1 MTGVNDGQAALER
14 GRAVMLVTPPAV
26 EQAGALWELLAS
38 ETPGRG
44 PGVSPPEPATVIV
57 CSDSAAAE
65 EWADAAPQDLRLHP
79 VTALGRTARLLAAGA
94 VGVLAGTPENLQAL
108 ARASAL
114 KLETATT
121 VVLAWPEW
129 LLATDRLGPLEH
141 ILGETREAR
150 RIILAWHPAALDDVI
165 ERYARRPHVIGDLPL
180 GDDARPL
187 PPVGPAR
194 YAIVPAPRRAA
205 VRREVLDAID
215 RPRVTTWRR
224 GTSPDAGDVI
234 VCLDLPSRNELAEI
248 AGRGAA
254 VLLLSPAQ
262 LPYARTIAAPLTAL
276 PLHAARAKA
285 ASDAEQLRE
294 RVAARLESGSL
305 EAELSL
311 LEPLLERYDAA
322 EVAAALLAVGYRPSA
337 GGGIQ
342 PTSASGGPQPT
353 TESRQP
359 IAPQEDWVKVFVNVG
374 KKDRASAKD
383 LVGAL
388 TREVGLARTDIGRI
402 ELREAFCLVHLAPH
416 AADAAIRGLSRV
428 AIRGRRV
435 NARRD
440 REA

>member
-26 EQAGALWELLAS
+26 EQAGAVWELLEPGEGA
-38 ETPGRG
+38 PGRG
-44 PGVSPPEPATVIV
+44 PGVSQPSSSVLV
-57 CSDSAAAE
+57 VSSDSAAAE
-65 EWADAAPQDLRLHP
+65 EWADAAPETLRVHP
-79 VTALGRTARLLAAGA
+79 VTALARTTRLLAAGA
-94 VGVLAGTPENLQAL
+94 VDVLAGTPEDLQAL
-108 ARASAL
+108 ARTSAL
-114 KLETATT
+114 KLETVAT

-129 LLATDRLGPLEH
+129 LVATDRMGPLEH

-150 RIILAWHPAALDDVI
+150 RIILAWNPQALEDLI
-165 ERYARRPHVIGDLPL
+165 ERYARRPHVVGDLPL

-187 PPVGPAR
+187 PPVAPAR
-194 YAIVPAPRRAA
+194 YAIIPAPRRAA
-205 VRREVLDAID
+205 VRRDVLDAID

-224 GTSPDAGDVI
+224 GSSPEASDVI
-234 VCLDLPSRNELAEI
+234 VCLDLPSRGELAQI
-248 AGRGAA
+248 AGHGAA

-285 ASDAEQLRE
+285 AADAEQLRE
-294 RVAARLESGSL
+294 RVAARLESGGL
-305 EAELSL
+305 EAELGL
-311 LEPLLERYDAA
+311 LEPLLERFDAA
-322 EVAAALLAVGYRPSA
+322 EVAAALLAIGRWPLAS
-337 GGGIQ
+337 GSLQ
-342 PTSASGGPQPT
+342 PTANSQQPT
-353 TESRQP
+353 
-359 IAPQEDWVKVFVNVG
+359 APQEEWVKVFINVG

-388 TREVGLARTDIGRI
+388 TREVGLGRTDIGRI

-435 NARRD
+435 TARRD

>member
-14 GRAVMLVTPPAV
+14 GRAVILVTPPAV
-26 EQAGALWELLAS
+26 EQAGAVWELLGPG
-38 ETPGRG
+38 EGTPGRG
-44 PGVSPPEPATVIV
+44 PGVGQPSSGVLVV

-65 EWADAAPQDLRLHP
+65 EWADAAPETLRVHP
-79 VTALGRTARLLAAGA
+79 VTALGRTTRLLAAGA
-94 VGVLAGTPENLQAL
+94 VDVLAGTPEDLQAL
-108 ARASAL
+108 ARTSAL
-114 KLETATT
+114 KLETVTT

-129 LLATDRLGPLEH
+129 LMAANRLGPLEH
-141 ILGETREAR
+141 ILGETRDAR
-150 RIILAWHPAALDDVI
+150 RIILAWNPQALEDLI

-194 YAIVPAPRRAA
+194 YAIIPAPRRAA

-224 GTSPDAGDVI
+224 GSSPEASDVI
-234 VCLDLPSRNELAEI
+234 VCLDLPSRGELAEI

-285 ASDAEQLRE
+285 TADAEQLRE
-294 RVAARLESGSL
+294 RVATRLESGGL
-305 EAELSL
+305 EAELGL

-322 EVAAALLAVGYRPSA
+322 EVAAALLAISHQPSA
-337 GGGIQ
+337 IGLSQ
-342 PTSASGGPQPT
+342 PIAD
-353 TESRQP
+353 SRQP
-359 IAPQEDWVKVFVNVG
+359 IAPQEDWVKIFVNVG

>member
-1 MTGVNDGQAALER
+1 MTGVHDGQAALER

-26 EQAGALWELLAS
+26 EQAGAVWEL
-38 ETPGRG
+38 TPGHR
-44 PGVSPPEPATVIV
+44 PGGSPPEPATVVV
-57 CSDSAAAE
+57 CSDTAAAE
-65 EWADAAPQDLRLHP
+65 EWADAAPRDLRVHP
-79 VTALGRTARLLAAGA
+79 VTALGRTTRLLSAGA
-94 VGVLAGTPENLQAL
+94 VDVLAGTPEDLQAL

-114 KLETATT
+114 KLEPVTA

-129 LLATDRLGPLEH
+129 LVDTNRLAGLEH

-150 RIILAWHPAALDDVI
+150 RIILAWNPAALDDLI

-205 VRREVLDAID
+205 VRRDVLDAID

-224 GTSPDAGDVI
+224 GATPEPSDVI
-234 VCLDLPSRNELAEI
+234 VCLDLPSRAELAAI
-248 AGRGAA
+248 GASGA
-254 VLLLSPAQ
+254 PVLLLSPAQ
-262 LPYARTIAAPLTAL
+262 LPYARSIAAPLTPL
-276 PLHAARAKA
+276 PLRAARAKA
-285 ASDAEQLRE
+285 ATDAEQLRD
-294 RVAARLESGSL
+294 RVAARLAAGGL
-305 EAELSL
+305 EAELGL
-311 LEPLLERYDAA
+311 LEPLLEQFDGA
-322 EVAAALLAVGYRPSA
+322 EVAAALLAIGHWPLAS
-337 GGGIQ
+337 GSLQ
-342 PTSASGGPQPT
+342 PTANSQQPT
-353 TESRQP
+353 
-359 IAPQEDWVKVFVNVG
+359 APHEEWVKVFVNVG

-402 ELREAFCLVHLAPH
+402 ELREGFCLVHLAPQ

-435 NARRD
+435 TARRD
-440 REA
+440 RET